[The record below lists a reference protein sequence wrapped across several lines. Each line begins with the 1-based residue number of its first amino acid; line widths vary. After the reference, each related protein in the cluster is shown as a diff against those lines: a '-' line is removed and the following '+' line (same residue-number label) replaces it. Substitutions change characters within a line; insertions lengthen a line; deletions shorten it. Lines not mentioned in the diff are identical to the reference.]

1 MIKKRAAV
9 FPLVLSAPSG
19 GGKTAVRDCLLSD
32 PRFGFSITCTTRQPR
47 PGEVHGKDYYFLSK
61 DGFLKLREENF
72 LNGRK
77 FTVISMEHQR
87 NQYVTLWNP
96 AEFR

>member
-19 GGKTAVRDCLLSD
+19 GGKTAVRDCLLRD

-47 PGEVHGKDYYFLSK
+47 PGEVHGKDYYFVSK
-61 DGFLKLREENF
+61 DGFLKLREEGKLLEWAEVHGNF
-72 LNGRK
+72 YGTPEK
-77 FTVISMEHQR
+77 S
-87 NQYVTLWNP
+87 
-96 AEFR
+96 